1 MSLSDP
7 WKDKNINHDLS
18 STFFKKTKLTR
29 KDNQDFVH
37 MILTKENNLKQN
49 YCHSRVFIDL
59 KKDITPLNC

>member
-18 STFFKKTKLTR
+18 STFLKKAKLTG

-37 MILTKENNLKQN
+37 MILTKENNLKE
-49 YCHSRVFIDL
+49 
-59 KKDITPLNC
+59 ITVIHVYSSI